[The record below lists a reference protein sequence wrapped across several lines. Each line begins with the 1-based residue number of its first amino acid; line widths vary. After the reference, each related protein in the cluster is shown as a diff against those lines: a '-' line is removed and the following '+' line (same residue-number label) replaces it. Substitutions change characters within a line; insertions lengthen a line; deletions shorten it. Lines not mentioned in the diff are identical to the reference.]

1 MQEKTDQLN
10 EEKTRSEAQFDKNE
24 GLIMQ
29 IDEFELKLELQE
41 NSLIEKVEQ
50 IALLEMQL
58 EQAGE
63 DKDA

>member
-1 MQEKTDQLN
+1 
-10 EEKTRSEAQFDKNE
+10 
-24 GLIMQ
+24 
-29 IDEFELKLELQE
+29 LQE